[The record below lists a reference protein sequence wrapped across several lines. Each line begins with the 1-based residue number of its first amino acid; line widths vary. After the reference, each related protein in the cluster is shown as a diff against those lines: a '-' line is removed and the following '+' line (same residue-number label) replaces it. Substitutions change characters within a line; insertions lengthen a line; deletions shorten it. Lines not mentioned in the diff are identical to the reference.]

1 MTANFG
7 GGAIASA
14 IVVCYGWGEGDD
26 QLWGSGRRAIAGWV
40 PISVSY
46 LPPIFRATNFTQ
58 TPEKTT
64 MNFVLNFLQTLHC
77 SLH

>member
-7 GGAIASA
+7 GGAI
-14 IVVCYGWGEGDD
+14 VVSSDWGEGND

-46 LPPIFRATNFTQ
+46 LPPIFKATNFTE

-64 MNFVLNFLQTLHC
+64 INIVLNFLQTLYY
-77 SLH
+77 SVF